1 MHKVLYIVPK
11 ERLNLSEN
19 LFFFFFLKEFEILN
33 VTILLKRVTSDKKN
47 LENNMIMPSSNNYTS
62 LMSNLIWVKFMSI
75 QKL

>member
-62 LMSNLIWVKFMSI
+62 LMSNLI
-75 QKL
+75 